1 MKVGHFTLLVLLIVT
16 IALVTS
22 SSANED
28 NKADVTNHHAKKVH
42 LRVKRDSSG
51 EDSRSDERII
61 SHLRVKR
68 SALSEENGSKTS
80 SESSDTSSESSDN

>member
-1 MKVGHFTLLVLLIVT
+1 MKVGRFALLVLLIVT

-51 EDSRSDERII
+51 EDSRSDERI

-68 SALSEENGSKTS
+68 SASSEENGSKTS
-80 SESSDTSSESSDN
+80 SERSDTSSESSEN